1 LTNILILIIGEVAV
15 IVPPDNNERDID
27 SLQKWKE
34 TTLMYEQ
41 NSTEGTAQ
49 GAFTDYISAVGSSWD
64 QVLAKPTPVSE
75 FPHEN
80 IALSMPVPSIHF
92 LSTTCLV
99 SMVIL

>member
-1 LTNILILIIGEVAV
+1 LTNILVLIIGEVAV

-49 GAFTDYISAVGSSWD
+49 DAFTDYISAVGSSWD
-64 QVLAKPTPVSE
+64 QVLAKANTS
-75 FPHEN
+75 
-80 IALSMPVPSIHF
+80 L
-92 LSTTCLV
+92 
-99 SMVIL
+99 